1 MYTSDLECVIQS
13 SNLTR
18 STISSVTFNF
28 LGICPQKIPSI
39 KNEITIIKGVEMESV
54 KPVNEAPLRKAR
66 LLGIVYLVFAIVLPF
81 IILLIPES
89 ELPVSTGPIEVFSWL
104 MILLMPIEILLI
116 YVSYRFFRKR
126 SELGNIMGPAALMY
140 VLSLAPS
147 IYAFIIG
154 FIGSA
159 LRLIAIP
166 MGLTVSLVGF
176 WLIWM
181 FLSNLWENIQVS
193 ENR

>member
-1 MYTSDLECVIQS
+1 
-13 SNLTR
+13 
-18 STISSVTFNF
+18 
-28 LGICPQKIPSI
+28 
-39 KNEITIIKGVEMESV
+39 MESV

-89 ELPVSTGPIEVFSWL
+89 ELPVSTGPSEVFSWV
-104 MILLMPIEILLI
+104 MILLMPIELLLI
-116 YVSYRFFRKR
+116 YVFYRFFRKR
-126 SELGNIMGPAALMY
+126 SELDNIMGPAILMY
-140 VLSLAPS
+140 VLAIAPS

-166 MGLTVSLVGF
+166 LGLTFSLVGF
-176 WLIWM
+176 LLASM
-181 FLSNLWENIQVS
+181 FVSTLWDTITSSNH
-193 ENR
+193 

>member
-1 MYTSDLECVIQS
+1 
-13 SNLTR
+13 
-18 STISSVTFNF
+18 
-28 LGICPQKIPSI
+28 
-39 KNEITIIKGVEMESV
+39 MESV
-54 KPVNEAPLRKAR
+54 RPSGEALIRKAR
-66 LLGIVYLVFAIVLPF
+66 LLGIVYIAFAIVLPF

-104 MILLMPIEILLI
+104 MILLMPIELLLI

-126 SELGNIMGPAALMY
+126 SELGSIMGPAALMY
-140 VLSLAPS
+140 VFALAPS

-176 WLIWM
+176 WLAWM

>member
-1 MYTSDLECVIQS
+1 MDYAIQMETEKPENES
-13 SNLTR
+13 S
-18 STISSVTFNF
+18 
-28 LGICPQKIPSI
+28 
-39 KNEITIIKGVEMESV
+39 
-54 KPVNEAPLRKAR
+54 LRKAK
-66 LLGIVYLVFAIVLPF
+66 LLGIVYLAFSIVLPF
-81 IILLIPES
+81 VILLIPES

-126 SELGNIMGPAALMY
+126 SELGNIVGPAALMY
-140 VLSLAPS
+140 VLAIAPS

-166 MGLTVSLVGF
+166 LGLTFSLVGF
-176 WLIWM
+176 WLAWM
-181 FLSNLWENIQVS
+181 FLLNLWETITSSNQ
-193 ENR
+193 